1 MQLPTS
7 DKYGSK
13 VYKGPKLVVRFLLL
27 VAYLWLALILL
38 DKFTSIA
45 CCGTA
50 MELAP
55 GTLSWTLCWTL
66 QSNTAILA
74 TLTDE
79 KIMEELEQIGV
90 AQLVI
95 KLQGTGTMRLYFL
108 LISGCLKPLPRKG
121 SAEEVHKG
129 MGKQLQ
135 TIVLSLLHTQVARPM
150 STMLTWFCCVR
161 VSWSQL
167 TVVTERRLCGA
178 SLGC

>member
-1 MQLPTS
+1 
-7 DKYGSK
+7 
-13 VYKGPKLVVRFLLL
+13 
-27 VAYLWLALILL
+27 
-38 DKFTSIA
+38 
-45 CCGTA
+45 

-55 GTLSWTLCWTL
+55 GTSSWTLCWTL

-121 SAEEVHKG
+121 SAEETNVNNVDLVLLREGLMEPIDRCHREETLWGITGLLTSSVGKFATYNHGAHTLAMIPMAMHELLSKKKG
-129 MGKQLQ
+129 CLKGKLLVAEVEQVLKRWAQLM
-135 TIVLSLLHTQVARPM
+135 TITL
-150 STMLTWFCCVR
+150 
-161 VSWSQL
+161 
-167 TVVTERRLCGA
+167 
-178 SLGC
+178 